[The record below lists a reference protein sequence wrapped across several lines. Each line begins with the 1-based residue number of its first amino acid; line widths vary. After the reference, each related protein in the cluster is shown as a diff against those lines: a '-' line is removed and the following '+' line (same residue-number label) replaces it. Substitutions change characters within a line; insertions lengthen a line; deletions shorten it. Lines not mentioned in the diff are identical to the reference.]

1 MNRDARKLLLKIL
14 AALAACALAY
24 VLLLKPIGWAA
35 DWLLGRY
42 GSTPA
47 WSMWF
52 FIGLESYAAG
62 FLIQRASISVHT
74 TIKFVKFYLD
84 MRENNDAV
92 RLTIYGIKIIQ
103 LKGARSESRKAELPD
118 DSSQTYKIAA
128 LRLEFSFEKETDL
141 LESLVYAP
149 IFETVLNQVL
159 VILLLRHFGFEMD
172 AQITVSAIG
181 FALAHIPLSV
191 RRGFNSIPA
200 GFYYGFTCAHWM
212 RTSLWKAFWVTAA
225 VHALDNFLCE
235 LQSLWLPKLTGKLFP
250 KKKEDGQ
257 P

>member
-1 MNRDARKLLLKIL
+1 MKSVKRKLLLKIL
-14 AALAACALAY
+14 AALAAGALAY

-35 DWLLGRY
+35 DWLLARY

-52 FIGLESYAAG
+52 FIGLEAYAAG
-62 FLIQRASISVHT
+62 FLIQPASISVHMI
-74 TIKFVKFYLD
+74 IKFVKFYLD
-84 MRENNDAV
+84 KRESSDAV

-103 LKGARSESRKAELPD
+103 LKGARSKSSDGELPD
-118 DSSQTYKIAA
+118 DSPQTYEIAA
-128 LRLEFSFEKETDL
+128 LRLEISFEKETDF

-149 IFETVLNQVL
+149 ILETVLNQVL
-159 VILLLRHFGFEMD
+159 VILLLRHFGVVMD

-181 FALAHIPLSV
+181 FVLAHIPLSV
-191 RRGFNSIPA
+191 MRGFNSIPA

-225 VHALDNFLCE
+225 AHALDNFLCGLE
-235 LQSLWLPKLTGKLFP
+235 RLWLRKLMGKLFG
-250 KKKEDGQ
+250 KRTDE
-257 P
+257 